1 MDQQLAKRMLL
12 WLIAIIAVVSIAQVP
27 AISQSA
33 EYHHFADERSLF
45 GIPNFGNV
53 FSNFPFFVIGVWG
66 MVYVQKH
73 KTQLGAFYL
82 GALTFSVGVLLVSL
96 GSGYYHWQPSNQTL
110 LWDRLPMT
118 IGFMGLYALIV
129 SAFVKAESGV
139 KLLPWLVTAGI
150 VSVFYWYATESLGQG
165 DLRWY
170 ALVQFLPMI
179 LTLAIL
185 LMFKVQG
192 LERRN
197 LVMVLCW
204 YGLAKILEM
213 ADLFLLDMTKV
224 VSGHSLKH
232 IAAAI
237 ACYYVIRWL
246 KSIVSFQSKSALVD
260 AGC

>member
-53 FSNFPFFVIGVWG
+53 FSNFPFFVIGLWG
-66 MVYVQKH
+66 LAYVLNHRQ
-73 KTQLGAFYL
+73 QLGTFYL

-96 GSGYYHWQPSNQTL
+96 GSGFYHWQPSNQTL

-150 VSVFYWYATESLGQG
+150 ISVFYWYATESLGQG

-185 LMFKVQG
+185 LMFKVEG
-192 LERRN
+192 LN
-197 LVMVLCW
+197 KQKLLLVLAW

-213 ADLFLLDMTKV
+213 ADLFLLDMTSV

-232 IAAAI
+232 VAAAI
-237 ACYYVIRWL
+237 ACFYVISWIKMIEPFKRNTD
-246 KSIVSFQSKSALVD
+246 KTTKK
-260 AGC
+260 